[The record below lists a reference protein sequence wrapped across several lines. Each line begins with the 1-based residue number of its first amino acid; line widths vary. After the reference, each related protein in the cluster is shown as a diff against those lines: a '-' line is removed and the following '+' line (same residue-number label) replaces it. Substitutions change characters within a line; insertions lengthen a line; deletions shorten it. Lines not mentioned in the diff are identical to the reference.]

1 MSRKLCIEKSF
12 CGRLFISRK
21 FGNTIV
27 RLCQYELTQSVM
39 GISKFIKDHYC
50 AVFQSHSL
58 SMFHA
63 V

>member
-1 MSRKLCIEKSF
+1 MEDCSF
-12 CGRLFISRK
+12 QGSLE
-21 FGNTIV
+21 THV
-27 RLCQYELTQSVM
+27 RLCQYVLTQSVM